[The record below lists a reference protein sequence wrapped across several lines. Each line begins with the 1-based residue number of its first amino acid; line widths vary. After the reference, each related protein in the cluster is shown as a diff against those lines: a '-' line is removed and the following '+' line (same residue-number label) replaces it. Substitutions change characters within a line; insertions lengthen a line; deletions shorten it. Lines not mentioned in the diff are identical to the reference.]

1 MTTKA
6 TDSAN
11 QPVTLDQLQ
20 DIQFRIESAMHAL
33 LGGQETLGLDP
44 NTVLEI
50 DQQIRAVSLN

>member
-20 DIQFRIESAMHAL
+20 DIQYRIETAMHAL
-33 LGGQETLGLDP
+33 LGGLETLGLDP
-44 NTVLEI
+44 QTSLEI
-50 DQQIRAVSLN
+50 DQQIRTVSLN